1 MDPVHPDAV
10 FPRTM
15 GLCKHISLSACDLAQ
30 LKAIVSRIKT
40 FTASQVVGL
49 SKQPRDELAHAS
61 QALPEH
67 HPPNLIQGLVPRN
80 TKRQVTST
88 STS

>member
-15 GLCKHISLSACDLAQ
+15 GPCKQITLFTCDSVQ
-30 LKAIVSRIKT
+30 LKAIVSRIQT
-40 FTASQVVGL
+40 VTVSQVVGL
-49 SKQPRDELAHAS
+49 SKQPRDELAHTL

>member
-15 GLCKHISLSACDLAQ
+15 GLCKQITLFTCDSVQ
-30 LKAIVSRIKT
+30 LKAIVSRIQT
-40 FTASQVVGL
+40 VTVSQRVGL
-49 SKQPRDELAHAS
+49 SKQPRDELAHTL